1 MSFDLKE
8 ASLSDIEELAEVL
21 DKTYA
26 DEPIISQ
33 LMPSV
38 DTKDRV
44 EFWAGWF
51 RNDFSKPGEK
61 MFKMVEA
68 ESGKIV
74 AFLKARYPAPK
85 VVDAEEEQAEFPEGS
100 NAELFGHW
108 FGNMDHF
115 EDKHMNY
122 EEDYFVHVI
131 STLPEYHRKGLG
143 RRLLDRFL
151 RDADDSGAK
160 TYLQAT
166 EVGAG
171 LYPRLGFKDI
181 EEMVTNTPKGP
192 VVWRCMMREP
202 NPLKN

>member
-8 ASLSDIEELAEVL
+8 ANLSDIEELAEVL

-85 VVDAEEEQAEFPEGS
+85 VVDAEEVQAEFPEGS

-122 EEDYFVHVI
+122 EEDYFVRVI
-131 STLPEYHRKGLG
+131 STLPEYHRKRLG

-151 RDADDSGAK
+151 RDADDAGAK

-181 EEMVTNTPKGP
+181 EDMVTNTPKGP